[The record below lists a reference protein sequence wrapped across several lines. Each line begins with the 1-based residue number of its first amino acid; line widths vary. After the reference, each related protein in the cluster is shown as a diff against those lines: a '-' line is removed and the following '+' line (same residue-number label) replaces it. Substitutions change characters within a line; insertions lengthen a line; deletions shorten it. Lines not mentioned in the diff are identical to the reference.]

1 VQIKKGAIMLVNV
14 QRLQAKMDEEKLDGI
29 VAATLPN
36 VHYLAG
42 FASLALS
49 GFPYEGQCYAVI
61 TRDEVTRPV
70 VVSSSVEMDQVLDGT
85 GVKDTVRFGTFFREG
100 PFGGASLTE
109 DEAWLKE
116 HSVDSPVVAGPFEGL
131 VAALEQLGLSGQRVG
146 IDEYGLR
153 AGFMEALAEK
163 FPRAQFEKAF
173 HLMRWVR
180 KVKSPEEI
188 HRLREVNKIVERAIL
203 AATAI
208 AREGITEYELAREF
222 DRSVVSQGARP
233 QFTMVR
239 FGRNAVAGQR
249 EPDRTPL
256 HKGDTIWFDVGAVY
270 QGYWADIARI
280 FCLGEPSQRAKA
292 IYAALLAGE
301 QVGMARARA
310 GMTGAQLY
318 EITMEAARSAGHP
331 DYQRHHVG
339 HNIGL
344 EVYEAPILAP
354 GNQDVIEV
362 GSVVNIE
369 TPYYEF
375 GLGALHV
382 EDPFLVKEDGQ
393 HEWLTTLDR
402 SLQVINP

>member
-1 VQIKKGAIMLVNV
+1 MLINV
-14 QRLQAKMDEEKLDGI
+14 ERLQAKMDEDKLDGI

-42 FASLALS
+42 FASLALA

-61 TRDEVTRPV
+61 TRDQVTQPV
-70 VVSSSVEMDQVLDGT
+70 VVSSTVELDQVLDGT
-85 GVKDTVRFGTFFREG
+85 GVLDTVRFGTFYRED
-100 PFGGASLTE
+100 SLDNANLNA
-109 DEAWLKE
+109 DEIWLKQ
-116 HSVDSPVVAGPFEGL
+116 HSVDGPAVAGPFEGL
-131 VAALEQLGLSGQRVG
+131 VAALEKLGLSDKRVG
-146 IDEYGLR
+146 LDEFGLR
-153 AGFMEALAEK
+153 AGFSEALAEK
-163 FPRAQFEKAF
+163 FPRASFSKAF

-188 HRLREVNKIVERAIL
+188 RRLREVNKIVERAIL

-208 AREGITEYELAREF
+208 ARQGITEYELAREF
-222 DRSVVSQGARP
+222 DRSIVSQGARP

-239 FGRNAVAGQR
+239 FGRNGVAGQR
-249 EPDRTPL
+249 EPSRTPL
-256 HKGDTIWFDVGAVY
+256 QKGDTIWFDVGAVY
-270 QGYWADIARI
+270 QGYWADIART
-280 FCLGEPSQRAKA
+280 FCLGEPGKRAA
-292 IYAALLAGE
+292 QIYAALLAGE
-301 QVGMARARA
+301 QIGMERARV

-318 EITMEAARSAGHP
+318 EITMQAARDAGHP
-331 DYQRHHVG
+331 DYRRHHVG

-344 EVYEAPILAP
+344 EVYESPILAP
-354 GNQDVIEV
+354 ANQDVIEA

-382 EDPFLVKEDGQ
+382 EDPFLVNEDGQ

-402 SLQVINP
+402 NLQVINA